1 MTKKLFII
9 FGSFLSISLSSL
21 AQELAKQAKGDLNPF
36 NRTLSFNML
45 PTATD

>member
-36 NRTLSFNML
+36 NRTLSFKML